1 MPGSLTCPLLH
12 PRNFFRAGH
21 PCPFTHSFLHLIS
34 PSPAWMEG
42 TMAQRT
48 IFGFEK
54 QIYLPRSGFLKMIV
68 K

>member
-12 PRNFFRAGH
+12 PSKLLQSWAPR
-21 PCPFTHSFLHLIS
+21 PFAHSFLHHIS
-34 PSPAWMEG
+34 PSPAWTEG
-42 TMAQRT
+42 TMAERT
-48 IFGFEK
+48 IFGFGK